1 MLFFSLF
8 FSSWSLFSLTG
19 DGVRLLLNRKE
30 LLGTSGTSS
39 AATVLN
45 ASVLISSLSPSSLLS
60 VAAFFA
66 FFFAFFFSFLL
77 AILFCF
83 FSFFFFFDRFLFVAS
98 SDEESLCDS
107 SSELELESSELLESE
122 SCFLFAFF
130 FSAFF
135 PVPLA
140 LAFGISSPQLLTL
153 TSLIGR
159 LFSSIT

>member
-1 MLFFSLF
+1 LLFFSLF

-39 AATVLN
+39 AVTVVN
-45 ASVLISSLSPSSLLS
+45 ASVLISSLSPSPLS
-60 VAAFFA
+60 VSAFFA
-66 FFFAFFFSFLL
+66 FFFAFFFSFLF

-83 FSFFFFFDRFLFVAS
+83 FIFFFFFDRFLFVAS
-98 SDEESLCDS
+98 SDEESLSDS

-135 PVPLA
+135 PAPLA
-140 LAFGISSPQLLTL
+140 LTFGISSPQLLTL

>member
-1 MLFFSLF
+1 MLFVSLF

-39 AATVLN
+39 AVTVLN
-45 ASVLISSLSPSSLLS
+45 ASVLISSLSPSPLS
-60 VAAFFA
+60 ISAFFA
-66 FFFAFFFSFLL
+66 FFFAFFFSFLF

-83 FSFFFFFDRFLFVAS
+83 FIFFFFFDRFLFVAS
-98 SDEESLCDS
+98 SDEESLSDS

-135 PVPLA
+135 PASLA
-140 LAFGISSPQLLTL
+140 LAFGISSPQLLTM